1 MTMLVIIIVML
12 QLLMSMMTMAL
23 TKTMTMTMGSI
34 HSRGPCRPRSPRS
47 RQPQVRGVHHVR
59 SAELGNGQADCTTK
73 VSLTTAVAQI
83 CSRLVEG
90 FWLGNVILCVPAGVV
105 ETPAGPT
112 AARAGRRRVRAP
124 MLPRPA
130 PPKPRLPA

>member
-1 MTMLVIIIVML
+1 MECGDPEL
-12 QLLMSMMTMAL
+12 
-23 TKTMTMTMGSI
+23 
-34 HSRGPCRPRSPRS
+34 GP
-47 RQPQVRGVHHVR
+47 QQVRNVPSPTPRVEPTQAPSKRELQTGAKPAKDALSSVQNRITDVLDVR

-90 FWLGNVILCVPAGVV
+90 FWLGNVILCVPVGVV

-112 AARAGRRRVRAP
+112 SARAGRR
-124 MLPRPA
+124 
-130 PPKPRLPA
+130 